1 MKAQDDNQ
9 AVIDTLIGWAAHPD
23 DAVLEARAK
32 KLIDQL
38 FDDPGLSSQVSL
50 LAAIREQ
57 VKRLPGLLK
66 IQRQIEAELFSA
78 KRLKEATTGELGHIW
93 KLVNEQIA
101 AHIAAAREGSEM
113 DKPRF
118 AKPQPSRR
126 ASLQLIAKPKGDH
139 EHGNA

>member
-9 AVIDTLIGWAAHPD
+9 AVLDTLIGWAAHPD

-66 IQRQIEAELFSA
+66 I
-78 KRLKEATTGELGHIW
+78 
-93 KLVNEQIA
+93 
-101 AHIAAAREGSEM
+101 
-113 DKPRF
+113 
-118 AKPQPSRR
+118 
-126 ASLQLIAKPKGDH
+126 
-139 EHGNA
+139 